1 MNTKVYLIA
10 LLLLLPL
17 MAFATDSLSV
27 AYKRVDEM
35 EQSLKKEIE
44 IRCNIQNELNIAKRV
59 VLRQNQVIDSLKQMV
74 EQNSRNIKTTA
85 DEIGVRI
92 EETNT
97 TLNSKVDSSD
107 YSTRSLWIFV
117 ALFVA
122 LILSCLIYIILRKRI
137 NQGSADLDA
146 MRVKSEKLNEDIL
159 SRMNS
164 EMEELRKISSTM
176 KTLAEIDKSDNDNS
190 GEPDHSLIKTLAD
203 RITFMEMTL
212 YKMDPKIRGYKQ
224 LTKSIAQMKD
234 NLLANGY
241 ELVEMLGKPYSDGI
255 KAVVS
260 FVDDEEL
267 EPSTKVITAIIKPQI
282 NYNGV
287 MIQAAQ
293 ITVSQN

>member
-27 AYKRVDEM
+27 AYRRIDEM
-35 EQSLKKEIE
+35 EQSLKKETE

-85 DEIGVRI
+85 DEIGVKI

-97 TLNSKVDSSD
+97 SLSSKADSSD
-107 YSTRSLWIFV
+107 FKQRTIWGIALLSLLAVIC
-117 ALFVA
+117 L
-122 LILSCLIYIILRKRI
+122 LIYLLLRKRI
-137 NQGSADLDA
+137 NKSTADLETL
-146 MRVKSEKLNEDIL
+146 RTKSEELNETIL
-159 SRMNS
+159 GRMSS
-164 EMEELRKISSTM
+164 EMEELQKISSTM
-176 KTLAEIDKSDNDNS
+176 KFLTEGKEN
-190 GEPDHSLIKTLAD
+190 GKEPDHSLIKTLAD

-212 YKMDPKIRGYKQ
+212 YKMDPKVRGYKQ

-241 ELVEMLGKPYSDGI
+241 ELVEMLGKTYDGGMKVTANFI
-255 KAVVS
+255 E
-260 FVDDEEL
+260 DETL
-267 EPSTKVITAIIKPQI
+267 EEGQQIITGIIKPQI
-282 NYNGV
+282 NYKGV

>member
-27 AYKRVDEM
+27 AYRRIDEM
-35 EQSLKKEIE
+35 EQSLKKETE

-85 DEIGVRI
+85 DEIGVKI

-97 TLNSKVDSSD
+97 SLSSKADSSD
-107 YSTRSLWIFV
+107 FKQRTIWGIALLSLLAVIC
-117 ALFVA
+117 L
-122 LILSCLIYIILRKRI
+122 LIYLLLRKRI
-137 NQGSADLDA
+137 NKSTADLETL
-146 MRVKSEKLNEDIL
+146 RTKSEELNETIL
-159 SRMNS
+159 GRMSS
-164 EMEELRKISSTM
+164 EMEELQKISSTM
-176 KTLAEIDKSDNDNS
+176 KFLTEGKEN
-190 GEPDHSLIKTLAD
+190 GKEPDHSLIKTLAD

-212 YKMDPKIRGYKQ
+212 YKMDPKVRGYKQ

-241 ELVEMLGKPYSDGI
+241 ELVEMLGKTYDGGMKVTANFI
-255 KAVVS
+255 E
-260 FVDDEEL
+260 DETL
-267 EPSTKVITAIIKPQI
+267 EEGQQIITGIIKPQI
-282 NYNGV
+282 NYKGV

-293 ITVSQN
+293 ITVSQKLI